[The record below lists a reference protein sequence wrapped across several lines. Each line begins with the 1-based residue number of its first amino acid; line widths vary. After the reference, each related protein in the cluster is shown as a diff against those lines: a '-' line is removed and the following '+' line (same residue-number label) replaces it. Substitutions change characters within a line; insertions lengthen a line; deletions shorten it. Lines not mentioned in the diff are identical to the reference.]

1 MQTFHYTLEQLP
13 LMSARTRQ
21 DIQTVVK
28 FLATCVEKP
37 DEDSRGKLKCVSKY
51 LEVTQGLNLNLI
63 IYNMFIIK
71 WWVEA

>member
-13 LMSARTRQ
+13 IMSAHALR
-21 DIQTVVK
+21 DIQTVVE
-28 FLATCVEKP
+28 FLAKRVEKP
-37 DEDSRGKLKCVSKY
+37 DEDYRGKLKCALKY
-51 LEVTQGLNLNLI
+51 LEGTQGMNLTLI